1 MIRRPPRSTLFPYT
15 TLFRSSEK
23 AIEFFFSRYEKRA
36 ATAAAPEK
44 LQERPQET
52 QPAAES
58 EGLLDIFLEE
68 AGEVLGNIDAALP
81 RSRERPG
88 DRDVL
93 TTIRPGFHTLK
104 GSGRMVGLTDLGEV
118 AWEIEQVMNR
128 WLERQQPASPELLEL
143 IALASAACRDW
154 IGRLRGRESLALD

>member
-1 MIRRPPRSTLFPYT
+1 L
-15 TLFRSSEK
+15 
-23 AIEFFFSRYEKRA
+23 FFSRYEERA
-36 ATAAAPEK
+36 ASAAAPE
-44 LQERPQET
+44 EPEDDARET

-68 AGEVLGNIDAALP
+68 AGEVLGNIDASLP

-93 TTIRPGFHTLK
+93 TTIRRGFHTLK

-118 AWEIEQVMNR
+118 AWELEQVMNR
-128 WLERQQPASPELLEL
+128 WLERQQ
-143 IALASAACRDW
+143 
-154 IGRLRGRESLALD
+154 